1 MQFICICSIIQNMS
15 KNQEILKNAGLK
27 VTKSRLAVLDL
38 LIDNAKPMCVED
50 VFKNLKIVDQVTI
63 YRILNQFVLKDI
75 VYQTDFRSGK
85 AYFEFQDHHHHH
97 HIVCKTCGDLEEV
110 EICLPENFIKK
121 VQTSSGKFKKVSDHA
136 LEFFGQCNTCVKIL
150 E

>member
-1 MQFICICSIIQNMS
+1 MIKKQERAQKIV
-15 KNQEILKNAGLK
+15 KNIRQILKDADLK
-27 VTKSRLAVLDL
+27 ITKNRLSVLEL
-38 LIDNAKPMCVED
+38 LISNSKPLSVED
-50 VFKNLKIVDQVTI
+50 IFKKLKKADQVTI

-97 HIVCKTCGDLEEV
+97 IICKGCGDLEEV

-121 VQTSSGKFKKVSDHA
+121 IQKNSTKFKKVSDHA
-136 LEFFGQCNTCVKIL
+136 LEFFGTCGKCSNI
-150 E
+150 